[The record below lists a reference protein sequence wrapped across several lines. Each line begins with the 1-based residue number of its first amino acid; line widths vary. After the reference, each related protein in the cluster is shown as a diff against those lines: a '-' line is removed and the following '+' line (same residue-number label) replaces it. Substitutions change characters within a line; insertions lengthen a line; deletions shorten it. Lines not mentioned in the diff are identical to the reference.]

1 MSLGSD
7 YLRSLL
13 EEDPERGVYRCKRE
27 MFTDPRLF
35 ELEMKHIFEGNW
47 VYLAHESQ
55 VAGVNDYLT
64 TQIGRQSIVIA
75 RNRDGQLN
83 AFINACS
90 HRGAM
95 LCRHKSGNRSSYTCP
110 FHGWTFNNSGKLLK
124 VKDPAEAGYPQ
135 GFNCEGSHD
144 LTRVARFESYR
155 GFLFG
160 SLNPDVRPLA
170 EHLGESAKII
180 DMIVD
185 QSPEGLE
192 VLRGSSSYVYDG
204 NWKLTAENG
213 ADGYHVSSVHWNYAA
228 TQSQRQQ
235 RDAADPLR
243 TMSAAGWAR
252 QGGGFYSF
260 EHGHML
266 LWSRWA
272 NPEDRP
278 AFERRA
284 ELARDFGEAR
294 ADWMIEN
301 SRNLCL
307 YPNVYLMDQFSSQIR
322 IARPLSATYVWPYQL
337 HASIGPSCALA
348 EVDAQR
354 ARVWSGTQNPHDLRN
369 DLARLLQRETGD
381 IEVIRME
388 AAGCYGR
395 NGADDV
401 SADAVLL
408 AQAVGRPVRVQLMR
422 EQEHGWEPKGTAQLI
437 EVRGG
442 LDEQGRVAA
451 YDFATCYPSNGA
463 PTLALLLTGRIPA
476 TPQVADMGDR
486 TAIPQYRYPRMRV
499 VANDAAPIVRASWMR
514 GVSALPNVFAHESYV
529 DELAHLAGIDPI
541 AFRRRYLDDQRAL
554 ALIDA
559 LVARAGWQPR
569 TSPNPEARRDGLL
582 KGRGFAYARYF
593 HSKFPGFGAAWAA
606 WIVDVEVN
614 PENGAVRVAKVW
626 VAHDCGQMVN
636 PDGVRHQVHGNVIQS
651 TSRVLKEFATFDRRG
666 VTSLEWG
673 GYPILG
679 FPELPEIDVLLL
691 DRPEQPP
698 MGAGESASVPSA
710 AAIANA
716 IFDATGARLRQVPFT
731 PERVLAALRSAQ
743 A

>member
-55 VAGVNDYLT
+55 VAGINDYLT

-192 VLRGSSSYVYDG
+192 VLRGSSSYVYEG

-235 RDAADPLR
+235 RDAADQLR

-322 IARPLSATYVWPYQL
+322 IARPLSVDRTEITIYCIAPKGE
-337 HASIGPSCALA
+337 SA
-348 EVDAQR
+348 EAR
-354 ARVWSGTQNPHDLRN
+354 ARRIRQYEDFFNVSGMATPDDLEEFRSCQQGYQGSVVGWNDLSRGAEHWIEGADAAAAAIDLRPRLSGVRTE
-369 DLARLLQRETGD
+369 DEGLFVLQHRYWQEALLAALERERTQRVEDPQRE
-381 IEVIRME
+381 ISLIW
-388 AAGCYGR
+388 YG
-395 NGADDV
+395 N
-401 SADAVLL
+401 
-408 AQAVGRPVRVQLMR
+408 
-422 EQEHGWEPKGTAQLI
+422 
-437 EVRGG
+437 RGG
-442 LDEQGRVAA
+442 LEDRV
-451 YDFATCYPSNGA
+451 FRIRTERSSATLPDTRTSHNLSNIELLGEDDGICRA
-463 PTLALLLTGRIPA
+463 RCNWHTLS
-476 TPQVADMGDR
+476 
-486 TAIPQYRYPRMRV
+486 YRYKTVDSYFGTTFYDLDVRGESPLIKAKKV
-499 VANDAAPIVRASWMR
+499 ILKNDYVR
-514 GVSALPNVFAHESYV
+514 
-529 DELAHLAGIDPI
+529 
-541 AFRRRYLDDQRAL
+541 Q
-554 ALIDA
+554 LID
-559 LVARAGWQPR
+559 V
-569 TSPNPEARRDGLL
+569 
-582 KGRGFAYARYF
+582 Y
-593 HSKFPGFGAAWAA
+593 H
-606 WIVDVEVN
+606 V
-614 PENGAVRVAKVW
+614 
-626 VAHDCGQMVN
+626 
-636 PDGVRHQVHGNVIQS
+636 
-651 TSRVLKEFATFDRRG
+651 
-666 VTSLEWG
+666 
-673 GYPILG
+673 
-679 FPELPEIDVLLL
+679 
-691 DRPEQPP
+691 
-698 MGAGESASVPSA
+698 
-710 AAIANA
+710 
-716 IFDATGARLRQVPFT
+716 
-731 PERVLAALRSAQ
+731 
-743 A
+743 